1 MKINIIKYYY
11 KKNKKLYKYN
21 NFIIKNFIIIKLN
34 FYEYIKNNLQIF
46 NFKGILIS
54 KNYKYNFIIILKYNN
69 YDIIL
74 LYFYLNS
81 LNLINIFKIGKFNFN
96 KI

>member
-54 KNYKYNFIIILKYNN
+54 KNYKYNFIIILKHNN